1 MPAYEY
7 QCDSC
12 DNRFEARQK
21 MSEPALDMCPRCRG
35 HVRRL
40 ISGGAG
46 AISKGSS
53 PASSYMQ
60 PQCDFEGGC
69 CGGGCAQANG
79 SACEV

>member
-21 MSEPALDMCPRCRG
+21 MSEPALDLCPRCAG

-46 AISKGSS
+46 AISKGGSAA
-53 PASSYMQ
+53 ASYTQ
-60 PQCDFEGGC
+60 PQCNFEGGC